1 MGATFLRTMNIPE
14 LVAKSRSD
22 YVRTAVRL
30 WSDKKFYTAIVE
42 KIRTRLDVVWE
53 DMEYSY
59 SWYQLL
65 SRSAGLP
72 SLTWIDYITQTG
84 RDVTYETKMRVERT
98 ANRESFDCVW
108 GTEEWLLERGVAVLD
123 SHLSFDQVPRVFN
136 DWKSNNNTTTHTAN
150 VTDTDTATT
159 THTTTAIHTDTATQT
174 HTDVD
179 TSTHTLTHTHK
190 HTGAHTDRFTVQLA
204 ASDSTT
210 PADTA
215 THTARHTTADIS
227 YTPLT
232 DITIADFDTVI
243 NNLSDVSTHKSA
255 LTLMRQLANSY
266 HLIESYRL
274 GMAILGT
281 GKYQLDPQF
290 LLDFGFISYYRGEYE
305 SAFEYCTQAL
315 VLVPESILVL
325 QCIGV
330 AGMYAPG
337 KIIPAVAAFTK
348 SAEQLER
355 MYDVN
360 QNIENDAPNKMTND
374 NTNITNN
381 HITKNGNELT
391 CEVCKYSKDAI
402 LTNLLSALFNA
413 GEHAEAS
420 RIICR
425 VTDLPLMEYG
435 GTVHFTVCYAN
446 CCKVLSAISSRLCC

>member
-65 SRSAGLP
+65 SRSVGLP

-98 ANRESFDCVW
+98 ANRESFDRVW

-159 THTTTAIHTDTATQT
+159 THTTTAIHTDTPTQT
-174 HTDVD
+174 HTDMD
-179 TSTHTLTHTHK
+179 TPTHTPTHTHK
-190 HTGAHTDRFTVQLA
+190 HTGAHADRFTVQFA
-204 ASDSTT
+204 ASDTT
-210 PADTA
+210 TTAD
-215 THTARHTTADIS
+215 TARHTTADIS
-227 YTPLT
+227 YTPPT
-232 DITIADFDTVI
+232 DITIANIDTVI

-255 LTLMRQLANSY
+255 LTLMRRLANSY

-290 LLDFGFISYYRGEYE
+290 LLDLGYLSHYRGEYE

-446 CCKVLSAISSRLCC
+446 CCKILSATSSKICY